1 MECFCSGWESLVIK
15 TSITPIAYYIK
26 RCCQKDITNELIR
39 YGIELFSIEIETH
52 KIRVSYRSSTANG
65 SERDLKK
72 TVVDTVLKMA
82 NKVCV
87 IPLIGFNCKWSNE
100 LLSSDIEYSS
110 S

>member
-15 TSITPIAYYIK
+15 TSITPVAYYIK

-39 YGIELFSIEIETH
+39 YGIEIYSIEIETH
-52 KIRVSYRSSTANG
+52 KVRVSYRSSTANG

-87 IPLIGFNCKWSNE
+87 IPLIGFTCKWSNE